1 MITLMGITEYGRR
14 SCPGV
19 AAPAL
24 ARPGYLTISVTGS
37 EVSDQARRDPIGA
50 APSPWLARRSFVG
63 AVIVVLT
70 ISVAGWVEWEQA
82 GGLECPH
89 LPFLGQVKVR
99 SIDGQCIGYS
109 DSAYFRFNDEPGQEK
124 LRQTQNVI
132 FEQNR
137 TVRDRWEKSGRIR
150 PYITVVYLAPL
161 AGRPAGDNEEAYTTE
176 RQELEGLTV
185 AQYDGIQEPASSPEV
200 PLLNIMIAN
209 AGFQMEYASEAVGM
223 IAGLVAED
231 PKVVGLIGIGESR
244 TNTAGALRELN
255 EIGLPLIGPGTSG
268 DYFGKNSRLYLQLSA
283 PNREQA
289 RMIGAYSKQVLGV
302 RDALLYWTVGAKSD
316 FDRDLYIKTLVND
329 LVEGLPRD
337 FGIKVDNRGKFDG
350 QMSRDACGYP
360 GVLIFVGRW
369 TQFPGFLK

>member
-1 MITLMGITEYGRR
+1 M
-14 SCPGV
+14 
-19 AAPAL
+19 
-24 ARPGYLTISVTGS
+24 
-37 EVSDQARRDPIGA
+37 
-50 APSPWLARRSFVG
+50 
-63 AVIVVLT
+63 
-70 ISVAGWVEWEQA
+70 EQA

-137 TVRDRWEKSGRIR
+137 TVRDHWEKSGRIR

-316 FDRDLYIKTLVND
+316 FDRDLYIKTFVND

-360 GVLIFVGRW
+360 GVLIFAGRW
-369 TQFPGFLK
+369 TQFPGFLKSLDVRCGPNLPSQVIADDSVLRYMDNPTLRRSAPGTIPVTYVSKSAPGSCTSLRPPGPPIRYAIDSSG